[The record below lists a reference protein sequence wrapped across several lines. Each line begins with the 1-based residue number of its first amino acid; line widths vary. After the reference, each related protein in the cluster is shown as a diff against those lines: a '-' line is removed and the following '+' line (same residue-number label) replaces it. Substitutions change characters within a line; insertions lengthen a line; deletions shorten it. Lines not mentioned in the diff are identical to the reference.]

1 MGVPQISGVQVE
13 YHPAG
18 EPGHRVRRVVV
29 QREPLEGDRLYRLA
43 HTDAETLA
51 DVGYQQ
57 LAEGQETK
65 IEAPIILPEVMQEYI
80 RLHSPV
86 AQPAGGRWLPMQ

>member
-1 MGVPQISGVQVE
+1 
-13 YHPAG
+13 
-18 EPGHRVRRVVV
+18 
-29 QREPLEGDRLYRLA
+29 LEDDRLYRLA

-51 DVGYQQ
+51 DVGYLQ

-86 AQPAGGRWLPMQ
+86 AQPAGGRWLPIQ